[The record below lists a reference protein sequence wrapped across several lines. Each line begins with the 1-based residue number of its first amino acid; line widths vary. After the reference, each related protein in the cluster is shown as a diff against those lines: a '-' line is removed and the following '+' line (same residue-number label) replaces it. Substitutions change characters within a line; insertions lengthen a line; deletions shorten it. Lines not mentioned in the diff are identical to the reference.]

1 MDQAVLALGQDVC
14 FALAAW
20 SGVTRNCYHV
30 GIAQSTGYS
39 VISLGILLAAMFCK
53 VLQLAMRWREP

>member
-20 SGVTRNCYHV
+20 AGVTRNCYHT

-39 VISLGILLAAMFCK
+39 VICSGLLLAAMLSK
-53 VLQLAMRWREP
+53 VVQLSMRRREP